1 MLGSYILELDKKI
14 LFLLRDKENQPEYNG
29 VFVATQPQYYDA
41 LLQEIH
47 ASQMEVDIDGVVH
60 SWLFI
65 SEDLEDFEQKIKI
78 ACELIKAG
86 DLRIGKIRNS
96 P

>member
-1 MLGSYILELDKKI
+1 MMGAYVLEMENKI
-14 LFLLRDKENQPEYNG
+14 LFYLRDKENQPEYNG
-29 VFVATQPQYYDA
+29 VFVATQPQFYDT

-47 ASQMEVDIDGVVH
+47 TSQMEVDIDGVAH

-65 SEDLEDFEQKIKI
+65 SEDLDDFEQKVKI
-78 ACELIKAG
+78 ACELIKNG
-86 DLRIGKIRNS
+86 DVRIGKIRNA

>member
-1 MLGSYILELDKKI
+1 MFGSYVLAKDMEI
-14 LFLLRDKENQPEYNG
+14 LFLLRDQAKQPEYNG
-29 VFVATQPQYYDA
+29 VFVATQPQFYDE
-41 LLQEIH
+41 LLREIH
-47 ASQMEVDIDGVVH
+47 ASQMEVDIDGVAH

-65 SEDLEDFEQKIKI
+65 SEDLDDFEQKIMK

-86 DLRIGKIRNS
+86 DTRIGKKFNA